1 MSTVIHYVRKLL
13 YEHDCVVIPELG
25 GFLAHFNPA
34 FYSEQNGFYHAPQ
47 KRVAFNEAL
56 KLDDGLLIHYLT
68 LNGQISREEAQNQL
82 RQFVETIKSSV
93 KEKGEYCLE
102 EIGTLSAND
111 EGKFVFVPQPLVNF
125 YAEGYGFTPIEI
137 QPAQA
142 HLKITESDSAADWT
156 YSDREAEE
164 LPLVSLRRRRSRAG
178 WYVGA
183 AILAGVLVLGSSVSL
198 PSASLESSLNPF
210 SLVDNLSSVLKSNSD
225 RYSAQPVDKEQV
237 ATKPTAQQVIL
248 PTGEVKLA
256 SQPLPAVAELKITPV
271 SVPVKAESVKKE
283 EEKVVVAKTETKAAV
298 AAFSKQSDENAA
310 YWVIAGAFSKIENAN
325 RLANKLKNNGY
336 QQAYVVNPEPAE
348 GKLVM
353 VAAVGYESRPKAVQ
367 TLASITRLSGSR
379 AWVLKNDK

>member
-34 FYSEQNGFYHAPQ
+34 FYSEQNGLYHAPQ

-111 EGKFVFVPQPLVNF
+111 EGKLVFVPQPLVNF
-125 YAEGYGFTPIEI
+125 YAEGYGFTSIEI